1 MTVLQLKAKPA
12 SNCLGGVKYLPQL
25 YQEKHM
31 TEYVE
36 DIKIDEKIKLNVE
49 EPSKYKVI
57 MLNDDTTPMEWV
69 IDIMKMI
76 FNHSQET
83 AEKLTLTIHNEGS
96 AVAGIYTY
104 EIAEQK
110 SVESTNA
117 SREHGFPLQLRLDRE

>member
-1 MTVLQLKAKPA
+1 MK
-12 SNCLGGVKYLPQL
+12 
-25 YQEKHM
+25 
-31 TEYVE
+31 
-36 DIKIDEKIKLNVE
+36 VE

-69 IDIMKMI
+69 IDLMKMI

-83 AEKLTLTIHNEGS
+83 AEQLTLTIHNEGS
-96 AVAGIYTY
+96 AVVGIYTY

-117 SREHGFPLQLRLDRE
+117 SREHGFPLQLRLDKE

>member
-1 MTVLQLKAKPA
+1 M
-12 SNCLGGVKYLPQL
+12 S
-25 YQEKHM
+25 

-36 DIKIDEKIKLNVE
+36 DVKIDEKIQMKVE

-69 IDIMKMI
+69 IDLMKMI

-83 AEKLTLTIHNEGS
+83 AEQITLTIHNEGS
-96 AVAGIYTY
+96 AVVGIYTY

-117 SREHGFPLQLRLDRE
+117 SREHGFPLQLRLDKE

>member
-1 MTVLQLKAKPA
+1 M
-12 SNCLGGVKYLPQL
+12 S
-25 YQEKHM
+25 

-36 DIKIDEKIKLNVE
+36 DVKIDEKIQMKVE

-69 IDIMKMI
+69 IDLMKMI

-83 AEKLTLTIHNEGS
+83 AEQLTLTIHNEGS
-96 AVAGIYTY
+96 AVVGIYTY